1 MPRFLRPHQHSQ
13 WRAVQCH
20 ADVSNRQASKFP
32 LPSRHPWSSAH
43 RHPARRAF
51 RHQKSGAKRSLC
63 TRRVLEGPP
72 ACPLTGIVAC
82 QQARQKVATMHARKR
97 HRPAGCHRLRR
108 VQDHT
113 LDVSAGSVQDRRDL
127 PAPALPDPPA
137 DVRCL
142 GPQGPKEESGLLFVA
157 EERQRPTS
165 EAGERQRLDA
175 SSPRPA
181 DHPPPVYRRSALGPV
196 LFPSNSPIPGPVS
209 SHPCS
214 SRHVCAIALVK
225 LLAPPRTGRGKI

>member
-1 MPRFLRPHQHSQ
+1 MRIVYHRADASKRTRVWADAAFSSPAPTLSVESSTMPRGRLESPGLNVFAPLASSMVLR
-13 WRAVQCH
+13 
-20 ADVSNRQASKFP
+20 ASP
-32 LPSRHPWSSAH
+32 PCAPRLPSP
-43 RHPARRAF
+43 
-51 RHQKSGAKRSLC
+51 KSGAKRSLC

-127 PAPALPDPPA
+127 PAPALPGPPA

-214 SRHVCAIALVK
+214 SRHV
-225 LLAPPRTGRGKI
+225 